1 MKECVYQIF
10 QQCFP
15 SIPIHFAAFQRK
27 LNFDQCAIETVQEK
41 GKNVGFSLVQQ
52 NGILLLCVLPEY
64 QGRGYGTQLLQK
76 SEELVHAQ
84 GFDHVTLGSSPSGY
98 LFQGVPM
105 LEFQTEHFFER
116 FGYEADG
123 TSVDMA
129 MPLEQFS
136 LQSLEIPPCPKQVV
150 FRLLHPEEGEKL
162 LAAVTDAQPDWH
174 VFFKQ
179 SNPHS
184 VLIAEQQGEI
194 AGFCIVDENGAPLC
208 DDTTGE
214 IGCVGVVHA
223 ARKQGIGLVMVAHAT
238 NELKKR
244 GCKNAFLGFTEREHW
259 YSQIGYRTTMR
270 FWMGEK
276 RL

>member
-27 LNFDQCAIETVQEK
+27 LNFDDCACKTVQEK
-41 GKNVGFSLVQQ
+41 GKTVGFSLVQQ

-76 SEELVHAQ
+76 SEELIHAQ
-84 GFDHVTLGSSPSGY
+84 GFERVTLGSGPSGY
-98 LFQGVPM
+98 LFQGVPV
-105 LEFQTEHFFER
+105 LESRAECFFER

-129 MPLEQFS
+129 MPLAHFS
-136 LQSLEIPPCPKQVV
+136 LQSLEIPSCPEGVSC
-150 FRLLHPEEGEKL
+150 RLIHSEEREKL
-162 LAAVTDAQPDWH
+162 LAAVLDAQPDWRTY
-174 VFFKQ
+174 FETID
-179 SNPHS
+179 PHM

-194 AGFCIVDENGAPLC
+194 AGFCIVDENGAPLY

-214 IGCVGVVHA
+214 IGCVGVVRA
-223 ARKQGIGLVMVAHAT
+223 ARKKGIGLVMAAHAT
-238 NELKKR
+238 EELKKR
-244 GCKNAFLGFTEREHW
+244 GCKNAFLSFTELEHW

-276 RL
+276 LL